1 MDQHT
6 VKGNMRSGRRTD
18 GVEDEKFW
26 EVWDKRVVAIPKSGV
41 TGIIKSDAPKL

>member
-18 GVEDEKFW
+18 GVEDEKLC
-26 EVWDKRVVAIPKSGV
+26 EIWDERVVAIPKSGA
-41 TGIIKSDAPKL
+41 TGIIRSDAPKL